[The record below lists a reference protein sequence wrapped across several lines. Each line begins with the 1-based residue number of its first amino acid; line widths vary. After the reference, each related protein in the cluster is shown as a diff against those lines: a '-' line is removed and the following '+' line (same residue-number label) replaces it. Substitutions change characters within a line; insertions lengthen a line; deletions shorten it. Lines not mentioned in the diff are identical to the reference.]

1 MSTKNMFILGVVV
14 VALAVAACTPQMTP
28 TEKEDLLGLEDFSP
42 GMSLEPSSF
51 SSVEELSAFLNS
63 QESGGGMYGYAR
75 GEALMADTAMVESAA
90 PKAAGGDGGNDYS
103 GTNVQVEGVDEG
115 DIIKTDGEFI
125 YTVSDDTLF
134 LVRAYPGEEAEVL
147 SKVEVE
153 KGRPDGLF
161 VRGDELV
168 VFGRVSDYGSFEDL
182 GLPSGTTMTFVEVYD
197 VSDRSDPVLEDEF
210 MLEGSYVESRMVNG
224 HVYLVTQDYPSAGP
238 RPLPVYVEGGA
249 VKEVSLS
256 SVRYYPVPYDRVSFV
271 TVTGLSLDDRE
282 LSSETLAVE
291 ASQTVYMSDDN
302 LFLAQTKTID
312 KWRIEQEVM
321 IDVVVPMLS
330 DSDKDMVGRIRD
342 VDGAVL
348 SEAEK
353 RQKVL
358 EIIQRYVSF
367 LPEQERDSLEE
378 RVDARVKE
386 ELEEYE
392 FFQYTV
398 INKVSVDGLDLDVE
412 ANGMVPGSVVNQ
424 FALDERDGVLR
435 LATTVDHRWEPG
447 YEGPETENFVF
458 TLDEDLEEL
467 DRLTGLAPG
476 ERVYSARFMQDRLYL
491 VTFRQVDPFFVID
504 LSDAED
510 ISELGQLKITGFSRY
525 LHPYGDDLVIGLGR
539 EATETGR
546 QRGLKLSLFDV
557 SDVSDPQEVAKW
569 VSDERYSSS
578 TAEYEHHAFLFSREK
593 NLLVIPAYSHDY
605 GEDDGY
611 NGALVFDV
619 SEDDIGLRGLI
630 DHSMAS
636 DDRYGPA
643 VERSL
648 YIEELLYTKSP
659 SLLRIN
665 DLGDLHSVKNVTLSW
680 KTGDMPVY

>member
-1 MSTKNMFILGVVV
+1 MKSITMLGLVV
-14 VALAVAACTPQMTP
+14 VALAVAACTPQTMTP
-28 TEKEDLLGLEDFSP
+28 EEDDQLDLEDFSP
-42 GMSLEPSSF
+42 GMSLEPSRF
-51 SSVEELSAFLNS
+51 ATVEELNAFLS
-63 QESGGGMYGYAR
+63 LQESGGGMAGYAR
-75 GEALMADTAMVESAA
+75 GEMDLAVESAT
-90 PKAAGGDGGNDYS
+90 PKAAGDDGGRDYS
-103 GTNVQVEGVDEG
+103 ETNVQVEGVDEG
-115 DIIKTDGEFI
+115 DIIKTDGEFL

-134 LVRAYPGEEAEVL
+134 LARAYPGEDAEVL
-147 SKVEVE
+147 SKVELE

-182 GLPSGTTMTFVEVYD
+182 ELPSSITMTFVDVYD
-197 VSDRSDPVLEDEF
+197 VSDPSEPVLEDEF
-210 MLEGSYVESRMVNG
+210 MLEGSYVESRMIDG
-224 HVYLVTQDYPSAGP
+224 YVYFVTQDYPSAGP
-238 RPLPVYVEGGA
+238 RPLPVYVEGGS
-249 VKEVSLS
+249 VKEVSPGS
-256 SVRYYPVPYDRVSFV
+256 IRYYPMPYDRVSFV

-282 LSSETLAVE
+282 LSSETLTVE
-291 ASQTVYMSDDN
+291 DSQTVYMSDEN
-302 LFLAQTKTID
+302 MYLAQTKTID

-321 IDVVVPMLS
+321 IGVVAPMLS
-330 DSDKDMVGRIRD
+330 DSDKRVVERIRS
-342 VDGAVL
+342 VDSAVL
-348 SEAEK
+348 SESEK

-358 EIIQRYVSF
+358 EIIHRYVRF
-367 LPEQERDSLEE
+367 LPEQEQDSLEE
-378 RVDARVKE
+378 KVETEVKE
-386 ELEEYE
+386 ELEQYDY
-392 FFQYTV
+392 FQYTV
-398 INKVSVDGLDLDVE
+398 INRVSVDGLDLDVE

-424 FALDERDGVLR
+424 FALDEDDGVLR

-476 ERVYSARFMQDRLYL
+476 ERIYSARFMQERLYM

-504 LSDAED
+504 LSDAEN
-510 ISELGQLKITGFSRY
+510 IEELGELKITGFSRY

-557 SDVSDPQEVAKW
+557 SDVSEPEEVAKW

-605 GEDDGY
+605 GDGEGY

-619 SEDDIGLRGLI
+619 SEDDIELRGLI
-630 DHSMAS
+630 DHGTAS
-636 DDRYGPA
+636 DARRGPA

-648 YIEELLYTKSP
+648 FIEDLLYTKSP

-665 DLGDLHSVKNVTLSW
+665 ALEDLHSVKNVTLSS
-680 KTGDMPVY
+680 GEGGMPVY